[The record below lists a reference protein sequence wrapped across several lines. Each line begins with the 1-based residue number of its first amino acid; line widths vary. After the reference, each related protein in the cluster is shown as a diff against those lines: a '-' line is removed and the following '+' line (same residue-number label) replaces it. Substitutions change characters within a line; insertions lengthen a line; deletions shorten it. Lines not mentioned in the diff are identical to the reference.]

1 MVPRIPAGMHTH
13 ALETAVTLY
22 ESDTYTL
29 SMAAQQAGVEESRLV
44 DCLARRGI
52 DTTGA
57 VPEDVKAA
65 GRAAAD

>member
-1 MVPRIPAGMHTH
+1 MHTH
-13 ALETAVTLY
+13 ALETALTLY

-52 DTTGA
+52 DTTETA
-57 VPEDVKAA
+57 PEDADTA
-65 GRAAAD
+65 GRAIAD